1 MREDPHEGEL
11 TKMMIWY
18 NLIQLIFHI
27 QISFPQGLVLS
38 ESWLSSQ
45 PIKNPE
51 NMLET
56 SYSFFRNWNQNS
68 KILFFNIFTRG
79 TQFQT
84 QHAFFKTIFVEI
96 NPDVNN
102 TLACWD

>member
-1 MREDPHEGEL
+1 
-11 TKMMIWY
+11 
-18 NLIQLIFHI
+18 
-27 QISFPQGLVLS
+27 
-38 ESWLSSQ
+38 
-45 PIKNPE
+45 
-51 NMLET
+51 MLET
-56 SYSFFRNWNQNS
+56 SYSFFRNRNQNS

-102 TLACWD
+102 TSACWD